1 MHASRNGGATVPSS
15 PDDDVLFGSERGG
28 LSTYALVVMVIML
41 FNSHNG
47 LNTKEE
53 KDRQKNKQNNQQ
65 NNQQNDKQNVKLDKE
80 MLEQETNQT
89 TTPLDVLC
97 LFLDVFST
105 WQWGLHAV
113 TVHGPIHIYTGE
125 IVSHTSSSMSHVGSY
140 NGSKFN
146 ALFFDRFRTLVTGT
160 TPSKSKKNNRQDKK
174 HTSTSKN
181 TEDITIDTNEK
192 KDLVDDTDSAALP
205 PPHYF
210 DSTKFRLSACN
221 VVDPIDR
228 RNNVGRAMP
237 RSRLIRLSNGL
248 LLGKRQMRAIL
259 SHWKNVKKEDQKIN
273 VSNKSNQGN
282 KMNYVDDNVLS
293 SMFSKTLRRFGTDG
307 SKRPDLLSHPR
318 QSHYQAAA
326 AAAAAAASNKATSN
340 ADINTS
346 GLYTTMRR
354 GRKGN
359 NTFTNTTN
367 TTTITLNTATTTN
380 NTNTITSN
388 TNMINT
394 TTSNTD
400 NTSNTTSCN
409 AARDDNDDPLLGD
422 LNVMKRSVEYAEIVA
437 TVGWTSES
445 LRNIVIQLIVRQS
458 RGGVV
463 LPVGEIGKG
472 LLERTGNASIMSE
485 IKERYGGLKRFL
497 ESQNGIRVND
507 DHPFN
512 PSVTLDKS
520 QMTEAL
526 LAQIGAVENDLD
538 RLMEGGDGNVNGGN
552 GSFGSSGYGEN
563 GESTST
569 GGRRK
574 KRGKRN
580 KKKRQKLNSLE
591 EKEGV
596 VVSALDEM
604 HIDSAKEQEQKKE
617 REVESNMQIQQE
629 QQEQQVQQ
637 QEQQRQQQ
645 QQQQEREQE
654 QLDAESRRRS
664 LEEEFPALS

>member
-1 MHASRNGGATVPSS
+1 
-15 PDDDVLFGSERGG
+15 
-28 LSTYALVVMVIML
+28 
-41 FNSHNG
+41 
-47 LNTKEE
+47 
-53 KDRQKNKQNNQQ
+53 
-65 NNQQNDKQNVKLDKE
+65 
-80 MLEQETNQT
+80 
-89 TTPLDVLC
+89 
-97 LFLDVFST
+97 
-105 WQWGLHAV
+105 
-113 TVHGPIHIYTGE
+113 
-125 IVSHTSSSMSHVGSY
+125 
-140 NGSKFN
+140 
-146 ALFFDRFRTLVTGT
+146 
-160 TPSKSKKNNRQDKK
+160 
-174 HTSTSKN
+174 
-181 TEDITIDTNEK
+181 
-192 KDLVDDTDSAALP
+192 
-205 PPHYF
+205 
-210 DSTKFRLSACN
+210 
-221 VVDPIDR
+221 
-228 RNNVGRAMP
+228 
-237 RSRLIRLSNGL
+237 
-248 LLGKRQMRAIL
+248 
-259 SHWKNVKKEDQKIN
+259 
-273 VSNKSNQGN
+273 
-282 KMNYVDDNVLS
+282 
-293 SMFSKTLRRFGTDG
+293 
-307 SKRPDLLSHPR
+307 
-318 QSHYQAAA
+318 
-326 AAAAAAASNKATSN
+326 
-340 ADINTS
+340 
-346 GLYTTMRR
+346 
-354 GRKGN
+354 
-359 NTFTNTTN
+359 
-367 TTTITLNTATTTN
+367 
-380 NTNTITSN
+380 
-388 TNMINT
+388 MINT

-400 NTSNTTSCN
+400 NTTNTTSSN

-526 LAQIGAVENDLD
+526 LAQIGAVEKDLD
-538 RLMEGGDGNVNGGN
+538 RLMEGGDGNVNGGH

-604 HIDSAKEQEQKKE
+604 QIDSAKEQEQKKE
-617 REVESNMQIQQE
+617 REVQSNMQIQQE